1 MLCPTTMRFLPLAG
15 LALVVIVAVVLL
27 ATRRLILGLII
38 GLAVLA
44 LGGLLAL
51 PAFWCTSRSVA
62 VRTAASKSALPAVPA
77 PCQASIVTGS
87 DECVVALSIPE
98 VVLLAEDAAGSSAG
112 LLVETDDLRLE
123 VAYAEPVRV
132 LGRSLQELA
141 RSKRADPKDLRR
153 RLARL
158 SEYEGSEVASE
169 LLTRVWADL
178 VENTHTAAPVST
190 TLGEVRMREARFGL
204 DDIRRALASW
214 EKRRARNAARP
225 RSVVLSVVVVS
236 GLLIVAY
243 SLLQAGLRRAA
254 TARPPAPR
262 PHG

>member
-27 ATRRLILGLII
+27 ATRRPILGLII

-62 VRTAASKSALPAVPA
+62 VRTAASKSALPA

-98 VVLLAEDAAGSSAG
+98 VVLLAEDAPGSSAG

-178 VENTHTAAPVST
+178 VENAHAAAPVSA
-190 TLGEVRMREARFGL
+190 TLGEVRTREARFGL

>member
-27 ATRRLILGLII
+27 ATRRPILGLII

-62 VRTAASKSALPAVPA
+62 VRTAASKSALPA